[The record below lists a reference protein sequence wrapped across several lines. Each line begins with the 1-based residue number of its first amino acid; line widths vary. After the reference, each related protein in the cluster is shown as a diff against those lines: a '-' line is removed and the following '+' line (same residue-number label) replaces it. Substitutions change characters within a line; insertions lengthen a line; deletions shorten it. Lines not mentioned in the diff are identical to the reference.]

1 MKKLMIA
8 AAIVCAAA
16 LSQAATVNWGGT
28 TEWSEGSWS
37 GYANEGATYYV
48 YLLNGYTGVEDLSWS
63 KDGTLMVGDKAATL
77 MSNNGVHTLDSVE
90 AGDGSFADSFTIDA
104 ADANGKYFAMVI
116 YDPESVDD
124 KCAIATYL
132 ASGLTDGGT
141 SGDLQTGD
149 STGTFSTATPL
160 SIATAQDVATVPE
173 PTSGLLLL
181 LGVAGLALRRRR
193 A

>member
-16 LSQAATVNWGGT
+16 MSQAATVAWGGT
-28 TEWSEGSWS
+28 TEWSEGTYE
-37 GYANEGATYYV
+37 GYANEGAKYSV
-48 YLLNGYTGVEDLSWS
+48 YLLDSYAGEDLAWA
-63 KDGTLMVGDKAATL
+63 KDGTLTYGDKTGTL
-77 MSNNGVHTLDSVE
+77 MGEAYMLSGDDADNG
-90 AGDGSFADSFTIDA
+90 AFTGNPFDIAA
-104 ADANGKYFAMVI
+104 ADANGKYFAMVV

-141 SGDLQTGD
+141 AGDLQTGRA
-149 STGTFSTATPL
+149 TGTFSTATPL
-160 SIATAQDVATVPE
+160 STAAAQDVATVPE